1 MSSGARNDWLR
12 PLRRRAL
19 GAAALA
25 GVLAGASTADALDEH
40 AGEAQ
45 AIKAC
50 DERLCRMLLQRNAA
64 GEDLKC
70 RLTKTWAKS
79 TIKEADQR
87 DLKWGFGDARCT
99 LDIHISRAAVV
110 SALNGGKESK
120 FWAQP
125 HTATCVVE
133 QDGQVKPVKATLA
146 PKIVFKHGKAEK
158 IWINLMSLE
167 GPDGIKSTLSTAAQ
181 LNDTVGIFHR
191 AMIKSVNRFIYKHC
205 PTAYPQLQ
213 AASTPAK

>member
-12 PLRRRAL
+12 PLRRIAL
-19 GAAALA
+19 GVAALA
-25 GVLAGASTADALDEH
+25 GALAAASTAHALDEQ

-50 DERLCRMLLQRNAA
+50 DERLCRMLLQRDAA

-99 LDIHISRAAVV
+99 VDISISRAAVV
-110 SALNGGKESK
+110 SALNGGKDSK

-125 HTATCVVE
+125 HTANCIVE
-133 QDGQVKPVKATLA
+133 QDGQVKHVHATLA

-158 IWINLMSLE
+158 IWINLMSIE
-167 GPDGIKSTLSTAAQ
+167 GPDGIKSTLSAAAQ

>member
-1 MSSGARNDWLR
+1 V
-12 PLRRRAL
+12 
-19 GAAALA
+19 ALA
-25 GVLAGASTADALDEH
+25 SMLAASPAAQALDEQ

-50 DERLCRMLLQRNAA
+50 DEQLCRMLLRRDAA

-70 RLTKTWAKS
+70 RLTKTWARS

-99 LDIHISRAAVV
+99 VDIHISRAAIA
-110 SALNGGKESK
+110 SALNGGKDSK
-120 FWAQP
+120 FWVEP

-167 GPDGIKSTLSTAAQ
+167 GPDGIRSTLSTAAR

-213 AASTPAK
+213 AASTAPAK